1 MVTTE
6 ELEALIKTQS
16 LVLKDEIYWL
26 KKENMFPWKVFTVKK
41 TLTHD
46 DMWITF
52 RFHRLCGAKYNYFSD
67 NKDKIVPVRCDYSNF
82 KESGLMEYIKCL
94 YGESDGL
101 LILNSN
107 IYLSYSFLQTI
118 TNKDVFL
125 KTMEE
130 FNIVDIRKNI

>member
-1 MVTTE
+1 MVSVE

-16 LVLKDEIYWL
+16 LVLNVEKQAYYL
-26 KKENMFPWKVFTVKK
+26 QKENMFPWKVFTVHQ

-46 DMWITF
+46 DIWITF
-52 RFHRLCGAKYNYFSD
+52 RFHRLCGAKYNYFSQ
-67 NKDKIVPVRCDYSNF
+67 NKDKIVPVRSDYSNF
-82 KESGLMEYIKCL
+82 HECGLMEYIKCL

-107 IYLSYSFLQTI
+107 LYLSYSFLQTI

-125 KTMEE
+125 KMMES
-130 FNIVDIRKNI
+130 FDIDA